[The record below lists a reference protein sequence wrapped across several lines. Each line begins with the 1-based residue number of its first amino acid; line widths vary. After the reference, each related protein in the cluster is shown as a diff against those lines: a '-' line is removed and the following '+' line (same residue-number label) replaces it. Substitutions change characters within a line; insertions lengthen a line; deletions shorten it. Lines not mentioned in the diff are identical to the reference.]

1 MQIDLSKKLV
11 FLLRRKQKD
20 EQTFNNEELEI
31 LINKIK
37 QELIPTILVNY
48 LYNYLYSFGIGNK
61 IALKYHENTIVLVEL
76 NEVKESKQYNFISP
90 SKTGDIKHLKI
101 KLVLDRTTNKIIAI
115 KELHYA
121 LDSCVDLVVLSR
133 LDDNKY
139 DANKDMNE
147 IFNLEYK
154 ADDFTEIS
162 FISFEVPTTYE
173 THSTQKE
180 NEIKEEK
187 REIKDSELKDKN
199 LSTYTKE
206 SLKELSILFKAK
218 KEVPDNNLNEEEI
231 KIDDPNLAEFYSKIK

>member
-1 MQIDLSKKLV
+1 
-11 FLLRRKQKD
+11 
-20 EQTFNNEELEI
+20 
-31 LINKIK
+31 
-37 QELIPTILVNY
+37 
-48 LYNYLYSFGIGNK
+48 
-61 IALKYHENTIVLVEL
+61 
-76 NEVKESKQYNFISP
+76 
-90 SKTGDIKHLKI
+90 
-101 KLVLDRTTNKIIAI
+101 
-115 KELHYA
+115 
-121 LDSCVDLVVLSR
+121 
-133 LDDNKY
+133 
-139 DANKDMNE
+139 MNE

-218 KEVPDNNLNEEEI
+218 KEVPDNILNEEEI